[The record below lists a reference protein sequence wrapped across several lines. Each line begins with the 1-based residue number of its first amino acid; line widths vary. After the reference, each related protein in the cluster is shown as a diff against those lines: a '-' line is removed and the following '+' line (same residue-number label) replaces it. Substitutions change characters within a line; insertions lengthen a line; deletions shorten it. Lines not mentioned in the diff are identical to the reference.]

1 MKSFLPITICI
12 CSFLFSNTGCF
23 AQSFHEIGSYAF
35 ETNEFNG
42 AIYYFSVYD
51 NDYYLTRLDESNTPQ
66 LLKKAWFE
74 GNMIEYEV
82 EQFNQKLYYGASE
95 FDYDDDGNIYGQ
107 ELWVSDGTV
116 NGTYMVKDI
125 NLGIDA
131 FGNPNGS
138 YPDNMTVLNG
148 HLYFIASDAT
158 HGREL
163 WVSDG
168 TEAGTHIV
176 KDVRVGTGE
185 SYITEIV
192 VMNNRLYFFASST
205 GTGFELWTSDG
216 SEAGTYMVP
225 FSSPETTP
233 HNPMRL
239 RASSDLLY
247 FGAKT
252 SASMNNYNYELWSSD
267 GEEVW
272 MVTDINGTEDGS
284 VDINSDFTVFNDKLF
299 FTANDGV
306 HGKELWSSDGTEE
319 GTVLVKDIAVG
330 ADNSSFYFSFVYDGN
345 IYFKAHNPT
354 ADHSDIWKTDGT
366 EAGTELFF
374 PLNES
379 LFANL
384 FPCYSIL
391 NGKMYL
397 QASVD
402 EYGAQLWRCD
412 LDGGNIERLMP
423 QGLTAANA
431 SSSMY
436 MKMANNSIY
445 YNANFGEIWELGKLW
460 KYVDGNVS
468 VDDNSIGINLNLY
481 PNPTNNNLMIQLPRE
496 HNLTAIEIIDASG
509 KMISTENISHQTSL
523 IHNVS
528 SLAAGVYFVKLY
540 NGRNVMQIK
549 RFIKN

>member
-1 MKSFLPITICI
+1 MKSFLLIAI
-12 CSFLFSNTGCF
+12 SMFSLLFISKRF
-23 AQSFHEIGSYAF
+23 HAQSFQEIGAYAF
-35 ETNEFNG
+35 ETIEVNG
-42 AIYYFSVYD
+42 VVYYFSIYD
-51 NDYYLTRLDESNTPQ
+51 NDYYLTRLDNSNNPQ

-74 GNMIEYEV
+74 GNMIHYEA

-95 FDYDDDGNIYGQ
+95 FDYYDDGNIYGQ

-125 NLGIDA
+125 NPGIDA

-138 YPDNMTVLNG
+138 YPDKMIVLNNQ
-148 HLYFIASDAT
+148 LYFVASDAT

-163 WVSDG
+163 WVTDG
-168 TEAGTHIV
+168 TETGTHIV
-176 KDVRVGTGE
+176 KDIRTGTGE
-185 SYITEIV
+185 SFIADIV

-205 GTGFELWTSDG
+205 GSGFELWTSDG
-216 SEAGTYMVP
+216 SEPGTYMIP
-225 FSSPETTP
+225 FSSSEATP

-239 RASSDLLY
+239 RASSNLLY

-267 GEEVW
+267 GEEIW
-272 MVTDINGTEDGS
+272 MVTDINGTDEGS
-284 VDINSDFTVFNDKLF
+284 VEINSDFTVFNDKLF

-306 HGKELWSSDGTEE
+306 HGEELWSSDGSEE
-319 GTVLVKDIAVG
+319 GTALVKDIAVG
-330 ADNSSFYFSFVYDGN
+330 ADNSAFYFSFVYDGN

-402 EYGAQLWRCD
+402 DFGAQLWRCD
-412 LDGGNIERLMP
+412 LDGESMERLMP
-423 QGLTAANA
+423 DGLTASNA
-431 SSSMY
+431 ASSMY
-436 MKMANNSIY
+436 MLMANNSIY
-445 YNANFGEIWELGKLW
+445 YNANYEEAWQWGKLW
-460 KYVDGNVS
+460 RYTDGIVS
-468 VDDNSIGINLNLY
+468 VDDIGVDAVLQLF
-481 PNPTNNNLMIQLPRE
+481 PNPSNNYLTVQLPSK
-496 HNLTAIEIIDASG
+496 HNFTAYEIIDASG
-509 KMISTENISHQTSL
+509 KMITTENIIYQTSV

-528 SLAAGVYFVKLY
+528 SLAAGLYFVKLY
-540 NGRNVMQIK
+540 DGSNVMQIK